1 SSSNGGTRV
10 CKRQTYES
18 AEPRLVAP
26 RVSSTDMLPQVQLN
40 LPTLSFYRIYF
51 NRSRAARHGL
61 PGLGLPRR
69 FLFAS
74 EFATTH
80 RNISRSGSVP
90 NVLPVLH
97 FQIIIGHSG
106 YIIAHHPV

>member
-1 SSSNGGTRV
+1 
-10 CKRQTYES
+10 
-18 AEPRLVAP
+18 
-26 RVSSTDMLPQVQLN
+26 MLPQVQLN
-40 LPTLSFYRIYF
+40 LPTLSFYRIYI

-61 PGLGLPRR
+61 LDWTFRADS
-69 FLFAS
+69 FFAS

-80 RNISRSGSVP
+80 RNISRWGSVP

-97 FQIIIGHSG
+97 FQIIIGHPG